1 MRLRKKVMAVLLSAA
16 MIATTVCIP
25 EKNVQ
30 TVSASSFNNLNQT
43 EITKAMG
50 AGWNLG
56 NQLEA
61 SSNGTPNETAYG
73 NPKINEE
80 LILAVKDAGFK
91 SIRIPVSY
99 LSMIDD
105 SNGYKI
111 DSSWLDRVKQVVDM
125 CVDNGLYAIVNM
137 HGDGYTTVSGRLAS
151 LRKW

>member
-80 LILAVKDAGFK
+80 LILAVKDA
-91 SIRIPVSY
+91 
-99 LSMIDD
+99 
-105 SNGYKI
+105 
-111 DSSWLDRVKQVVDM
+111 
-125 CVDNGLYAIVNM
+125 
-137 HGDGYTTVSGRLAS
+137 
-151 LRKW
+151 